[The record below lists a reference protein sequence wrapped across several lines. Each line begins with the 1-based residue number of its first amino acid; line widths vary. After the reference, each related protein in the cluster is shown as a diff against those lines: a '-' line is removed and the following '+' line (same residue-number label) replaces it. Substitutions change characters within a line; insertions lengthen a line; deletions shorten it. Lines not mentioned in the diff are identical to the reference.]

1 MAGLAEGILGVSVHN
16 VVKGQVDITFRMRG
30 IVLSG
35 VRIKEGTWLFN
46 FIELELDKYDV
57 T

>member
-1 MAGLAEGILGVSVHN
+1 MAGLTEGILGVSVHN

-35 VRIKEGTWLFN
+35 VRIKEGT
-46 FIELELDKYDV
+46 
-57 T
+57 

>member
-1 MAGLAEGILGVSVHN
+1 MAGLTEGILGVSVHN
-16 VVKGQVDITFRMRG
+16 VVKGEVDITFRMRG

-35 VRIKEGTWLFN
+35 VRIKEGTLLFN